1 MFISIHH
8 QADHVEI
15 IEFEIFITG
24 SISFV
29 NILFISLFLWIFTD
43 CVFQGVDLF
52 HNTYQKCDNTISMD
66 LLYYPLNVYRMCE
79 DMVSFIFWYYLPF
92 WLLTHL
98 LKFAYRRNPLQWSLL
113 SPTIGFTGEFTCWF
127 PLYDFIFLCSM
138 F

>member
-29 NILFISLFLWIFTD
+29 NILFISLFLRIFTD

-52 HNTYQKCDNTISMD
+52 HNTYQKCDNTIFMD

-79 DMVSFIFWYYLPF
+79 DMVSFI
-92 WLLTHL
+92 
-98 LKFAYRRNPLQWSLL
+98 S
-113 SPTIGFTGEFTCWF
+113 
-127 PLYDFIFLCSM
+127 
-138 F
+138 